1 MMLSMLTAILRLWTF
16 REYAVK
22 TPQLYSFRVGEV
34 LTDSFVLERFGNGE
48 FMYMIHVSKDKIV
61 SHLIGDCEIDE
72 QQIKRNGD
80 VLCQALKS
88 IRTEKKIVGRK
99 WSFSNK
105 ICGRLCL
112 NCQRLSTPKLQN
124 YSGTEAKSDG
134 C

>member
-1 MMLSMLTAILRLWTF
+1 MLTAILRLWTF

-34 LTDSFVLERFGNGE
+34 LTASFVLERFGNGE
-48 FMYMIHVSKDKIV
+48 FMYMIHKSKDKIV
-61 SHLIGDCEIDE
+61 SHLINDNETDE

-88 IRTEKKIVGRK
+88 IRKGKKIVGRK

-105 ICGRLCL
+105 IYGRLCL
-112 NCQRLSTPKLQN
+112 NCQSLLTPKLQN
-124 YSGTEAKSDG
+124 YSGTGAKSDG